1 MPKPLPRAW
10 PRIRLTRARGLAL
23 LAGVCALALVAVA
36 FALTGPGHSSAAAAP
51 VASKTDAG
59 AGHGASSDP
68 SASTSP
74 SAGATPST
82 SATHSATAGASAS
95 SSPSA
100 SPTEDPDQKLSAAVS
115 SLVSADDG
123 HVSVAVENL
132 STGTTVSDN
141 VSDDYVTASI
151 VKLDIL
157 ETMLYQDQQAGSSPS
172 SSESGDITAMI
183 ENSDNDAALDLFDDE
198 GGAPA
203 ITAANKVFGLT
214 DTDVDEDAFGDTTT
228 TVSDQILLL
237 RQAMTSDSVLTSA
250 NRSYIQ
256 NLMSNVESDQ
266 RWGVSAAADDA
277 SSSASD
283 YLLKNGWLPRSATNL
298 WEINS
303 IGEVEHD
310 GTEYLVTVLSSDNE
324 SMDSGVDV
332 VQNVAKAAVDS
343 Q

>member
-1 MPKPLPRAW
+1 MPKPQLRARA
-10 PRIRLTRARGLAL
+10 RIRLTRARGVVL
-23 LAGVCALALVAVA
+23 LASVCALALVAAA
-36 FALTGPGHSSAAAAP
+36 FALTGPGHASAAAAP
-51 VASKTDAG
+51 AAAQAGG
-59 AGHGASSDP
+59 AGHGASS
-68 SASTSP
+68 SP
-74 SAGATPST
+74 STADASST
-82 SATHSATAGASAS
+82 GSAAA

-100 SPTEDPDQKLSAAVS
+100 PATEDPDQKLSAALS

-132 STGTTVSDN
+132 ATGTTVSDN

-157 ETMLYQDQQAGSSPS
+157 ETLLYQDQQSGSSPS
-172 SSESGDITAMI
+172 SAETGDITAMI

-214 DTDVDEDAFGDTTT
+214 DTDVDADAFGDTTT
-228 TVSDQILLL
+228 TVTDQIILL

-256 NLMSNVESDQ
+256 NLMANVESDQ

-277 SSSASD
+277 SSSGTD

-310 GTEYLVTVLSSDNE
+310 GTEYLVAVLSSDNE

-332 VQNVAKAAVDS
+332 VQNAAKAAVDS